1 MTTLPSGQIIPVQP
15 ALRLPP
21 VQHLEGSALE
31 AASTKT
37 LASNAALADTAA
49 KLGAGQK
56 GSSRK
61 KLNKVKKLRKG
72 GAQNLHA
79 TIPSVPEAGTIPGVS
94 HANNHLANVNNLNQL
109 VADRTG
115 DALMNAQPYD
125 PTPTKGGRR
134 TKRHRKAKNGRSNKR
149 THRRGNRKSSA
160 HRRRSRGSLLRSMAK
175 SK

>member
-1 MTTLPSGQIIPVQP
+1 MTTLPSGQIIPLQP

-21 VQHLEGSALE
+21 VQHLQGSALE

-61 KLNKVKKLRKG
+61 KLRKG

-79 TIPSVPEAGTIPGVS
+79 SIPSLPEAGTIPGVS

-149 THRRGNRKSSA
+149 THRRGNRKSSS
-160 HRRRSRGSLLRSMAK
+160 HRRRSRGSVLRSMAK
-175 SK
+175 NK

>member
-1 MTTLPSGQIIPVQP
+1 MTTLPSGQIIPAQP

-21 VQHLEGSALE
+21 VQHLQGSALE

-37 LASNAALADTAA
+37 LASNAALAETAA

-56 GSSRK
+56 GSGRK
-61 KLNKVKKLRKG
+61 NKKFKKG

-79 TIPSVPEAGTIPGVS
+79 TIPTLPEAGTIPGVS
-94 HANNHLANVNNLNQL
+94 HAGNHLRNVDNLNQL

>member
-1 MTTLPSGQIIPVQP
+1 MTTLPSGQIIPLQP

-21 VQHLEGSALE
+21 VQHLQGSALE

-37 LASNAALADTAA
+37 LESNAALADTAA

-61 KLNKVKKLRKG
+61 KLRKG

-79 TIPSVPEAGTIPGVS
+79 SIPSVPEAGTIPGVS

-149 THRRGNRKSSA
+149 THRGRNRKSTT
-160 HRRRSRGSLLRSMAK
+160 RRRRGRGSVLRSMAK

>member
-21 VQHLEGSALE
+21 VQHIEGSALE

-37 LASNAALADTAA
+37 LASNAALAETAA

-56 GSSRK
+56 GSGRK
-61 KLNKVKKLRKG
+61 KFRKG

-79 TIPSVPEAGTIPGVS
+79 TIPSLPEAGTIPGVS
-94 HANNHLANVNNLNQL
+94 HASNHLRNVDNLNQL
-109 VADRTG
+109 VADRSG

-134 TKRHRKAKNGRSNKR
+134 TKRHRKAKNGRSHKR
-149 THRRGNRKSSA
+149 THRRGNRKSTT
-160 HRRRSRGSLLRSMAK
+160 RRRRGRGSLLRSMAK

>member
-37 LASNAALADTAA
+37 LASNSALAETAA

-56 GSSRK
+56 GSGRK
-61 KLNKVKKLRKG
+61 KLKKLRKG

-79 TIPSVPEAGTIPGVS
+79 TLPSLPEAGTIPGVS

-134 TKRHRKAKNGRSNKR
+134 TKRYRKAKNGRSNKR

-160 HRRRSRGSLLRSMAK
+160 HRRRSRSSLLRSMAK

>member
-1 MTTLPSGQIIPVQP
+1 MTTLPSGQIIPLQP

-21 VQHLEGSALE
+21 VQHLQGSALE

-61 KLNKVKKLRKG
+61 KLRKG
-72 GAQNLHA
+72 GSQNLHA
-79 TIPSVPEAGTIPGVS
+79 SIPSVPESGTIPGVS

-134 TKRHRKAKNGRSNKR
+134 TKRYRKAKNGRSNKR
-149 THRRGNRKSSA
+149 THRRGNRKSSS
-160 HRRRSRGSLLRSMAK
+160 HRRRSRGSVLRSMAK